1 MDAAANEDHA
11 SKDLEADPS
20 PAGEIPPVEITEES
34 TADESTQI
42 VLSSEL
48 PLDSEIS
55 HVVVDQPTSGATE
68 DLEAEESP
76 TLETDVAGDSTAVEA
91 QLAEEMPPVALEEPT
106 QNESSDA
113 PDVAPTPSDPS
124 SANVVDAEVHAD
136 LEEEPTT
143 VTTEGTEISLTPIP
157 VSEEPTAIEADGF
170 TPPNETP
177 IENIQVEEGS
187 TPVTEST
194 VAESIAP
201 AAEEESTMANAQESM
216 EVADVSTDSLHV
228 HEPIVDEPSEINV
241 PIPANDVI
249 SDVLAKDL
257 VADTEEALPII
268 TSEEKI
274 HSGAASALDIE
285 ADIVSPAVE
294 VAAEAGPVEDHTFEP
309 EITPTVD
316 SAPLEP
322 PSIEETSKAISVDEA
337 IATHPSSAPI
347 IDNAPFS
354 PGATATEEPVFSDD
368 ILNDVSNPTEVEGTA
383 LEEASAPTP
392 IEEPT
397 PTEHLTDPILD
408 ATVAQEPI
416 AIAVEDIEVKDELSA
431 IESPV
436 ATDPAIVEVDPLAEE
451 QTKVEGEPT
460 FTIPPVESVTS
471 ENAPALEE
479 TTTVINRA
487 SDIILDGG
495 QNEVPLL
502 ENQSVADNDA
512 EAPVTLVPLDTNSVQ
527 DSETVIEE
535 DSNVEDDAPVD
546 GPVPA
551 AEAALPAND
560 SVPLNINDLEST
572 PTAPEETTHIEG
584 TPELVVQEDLPI
596 VHDIAATEIVPPS
609 SIVVEDGPIVEDRP
623 IEAYAPE
630 HIAEEPATTEPLAG
644 AAESLETTEEN
655 VVEISA
661 PTDLDPI
668 TPPHEDLAGNQDAS
682 LVVINED
689 VHVTPV
695 DVERLTPHEP
705 AVSEDLPI
713 VEDTT
718 ATEIVQPSSIV
729 VVEDGPV
736 GADAAEHV
744 PEEPAAETTESLE
757 PSTAEGGNAAAE
769 ISVPT
774 EEVVTAAGP
783 DPMTPTDEALVDNPD
798 PSPVVA
804 DEDVAPIDVEGSTLH
819 EPTAPEDL
827 LIVEDTAAT
836 GVASPSS
843 IVIEDGPVEASVA
856 DIAEEP
862 TESLETTTAEGPAE
876 ILTEEVVTAAEP
888 DSTIPIQE
896 ALVDNPDPSPVV
908 VEEDVAP
915 IDVEGS
921 TLHEPTVPE
930 DLLIVEDTATG
941 VASPFSIVV
950 EDGPVE
956 ADVADVADE
965 PTESLETTT
974 AESPAE
980 ISALTEEVVAAVEP
994 DSTIPI
1000 QEALVDNPDPSPAIV
1015 EEDVAPIDVETSTPH
1030 EPTAPADLFI
1040 EDTTA
1045 TEVAPPSSI
1054 VVEDAAEHIAEETAA
1069 ESTASLEITT
1079 AEGENVTA
1087 ETPAPLEVITAAE
1100 ADPAIPTHDDLAD
1113 SQGPSPI
1120 FVDEDVAP
1128 VDFEVSTPH
1137 GPTAP
1142 EDLPIVQDTTATEA
1156 APPSSI
1162 VIEDGPVETDAA
1174 EHIAPESAAVE
1185 PTEGEND
1192 IAEDTEGE
1200 NVAAESFVPLEVIT
1214 AAEADPTIPI
1224 HDNLADNQ
1232 APSPIVVDE
1241 DVAPVDVEVST
1252 PHEPTAP
1259 EDLLIVQDTTPTELA
1274 PPSSIVVEDEP
1285 VETNVAEH
1293 IVPESAAVEPTEGE
1307 NVVAEISAPV
1317 EEVTAAGEPDPTPI
1331 HEDLIEQDPSPPIVV
1346 NENVAPVNVEE
1357 SAPLEPTPAAV
1368 ENDLVKSLDVSS
1380 NTEATTLVSA
1390 PEPNLESAEAEPI
1403 TGEVEI
1409 DEMVPEDLPHQEE
1422 DDLPAVPALDHSDT
1436 DISSQ
1441 EFEDIILELETAA
1454 AAEVPVSDDNGHLA
1468 SSGLEDVEGSTVED
1482 DKPVDLDQ
1490 EIEILAADG
1499 MLQL

>member
-1 MDAAANEDHA
+1 MGAAANEDHA

-20 PAGEIPPVEITEES
+20 LAGEIPPVEITEES
-34 TADESTQI
+34 TTDESTQI

-143 VTTEGTEISLTPIP
+143 VTTKGTEISLAPIP

-228 HEPIVDEPSEINV
+228 HEPIVDEPSEINA

-249 SDVLAKDL
+249 SDVFTKDL

-274 HSGAASALDIE
+274 DSGAASAPDIE
-285 ADIVSPAVE
+285 ADIVPPAVE
-294 VAAEAGPVEDHTFEP
+294 VAAEAGPVEDHTFEH
-309 EITPTVD
+309 EITPIVD

-337 IATHPSSAPI
+337 IATHPSSASI
-347 IDNAPFS
+347 VDNPPSS

-397 PTEHLTDPILD
+397 PTEHFTDPILD
-408 ATVAQEPI
+408 ATIAQEPI
-416 AIAVEDIEVKDELSA
+416 AIADVEDIEVEDELSA

-436 ATDPAIVEVDPLAEE
+436 VTDSAIVEVNPLAEE
-451 QTKVEGEPT
+451 QNKVEEEPT
-460 FTIPPVESVTS
+460 LTIPSVESATS
-471 ENAPALEE
+471 ENPPALEE
-479 TTTVINRA
+479 PTTVINRA
-487 SDIILDGG
+487 SDIIVDGG

-502 ENQSVADNDA
+502 ESQSVADNDA
-512 EAPVTLVPLDTNSVQ
+512 EAPAELVPLDTNSLQ
-527 DSETVIEE
+527 DSETIIE
-535 DSNVEDDAPVD
+535 DSNVEDDVPVD

-551 AEAALPAND
+551 VEAALPVND
-560 SVPLNINDLEST
+560 SVPLDINDLEST
-572 PTAPEETTHIEG
+572 PTAPEESTHIES
-584 TPELVVQEDLPI
+584 TPEPVVQEDLPI
-596 VHDIAATEIVPPS
+596 VHDIAATEIAPPS
-609 SIVVEDGPIVEDRP
+609 SIVGEDGP

-630 HIAEEPATTEPLAG
+630 HIVEEPATAEPLAG
-644 AAESLETTEEN
+644 PAESLETTEEEN

-661 PTDLDPI
+661 PIDLDPI
-668 TPPHEDLAGNQDAS
+668 IPAHEDLAGNQDAS
-682 LVVINED
+682 LVVVNED
-689 VHVTPV
+689 VHVA
-695 DVERLTPHEP
+695 DVEGLTPHEP

-718 ATEIVQPSSIV
+718 AAEIVQPSSIV

-736 GADAAEHV
+736 GADATEHV
-744 PEEPAAETTESLE
+744 PEEPAVETTESLE

-783 DPMTPTDEALVDNPD
+783 DPMTPIDEPLADNPD

-819 EPTAPEDL
+819 GPTAAEDL

-843 IVIEDGPVEASVA
+843 IVVEDGPVEANVA

-876 ILTEEVVTAAEP
+876 IPALTEEVVTAAEP
-888 DSTIPIQE
+888 DSTIPIQK

-921 TLHEPTVPE
+921 TPHEPTVQE
-930 DLLIVEDTATG
+930 DLLIVEDT
-941 VASPFSIVV
+941 
-950 EDGPVE
+950 
-956 ADVADVADE
+956 
-965 PTESLETTT
+965 
-974 AESPAE
+974 
-980 ISALTEEVVAAVEP
+980 
-994 DSTIPI
+994 
-1000 QEALVDNPDPSPAIV
+1000 
-1015 EEDVAPIDVETSTPH
+1015 
-1030 EPTAPADLFI
+1030 
-1040 EDTTA
+1040 TA
-1045 TEVAPPSSI
+1045 TEVTPPSI
-1054 VVEDAAEHIAEETAA
+1054 VVEDAAEHIAEEPVA
-1069 ESTASLEITT
+1069 ESTASLEIT
-1079 AEGENVTA
+1079 
-1087 ETPAPLEVITAAE
+1087 
-1100 ADPAIPTHDDLAD
+1100 
-1113 SQGPSPI
+1113 
-1120 FVDEDVAP
+1120 
-1128 VDFEVSTPH
+1128 
-1137 GPTAP
+1137 
-1142 EDLPIVQDTTATEA
+1142 
-1156 APPSSI
+1156 
-1162 VIEDGPVETDAA
+1162 PVED
-1174 EHIAPESAAVE
+1174 
-1185 PTEGEND
+1185 
-1192 IAEDTEGE
+1192 E
-1200 NVAAESFVPLEVIT
+1200 NVAAETSVPLEVTT

-1224 HDNLADNQ
+1224 HDNLADSQ
-1232 APSPIVVDE
+1232 APPPIVIDE
-1241 DVAPVDVEVST
+1241 YVAPVDVERST

-1259 EDLLIVQDTTPTELA
+1259 EDLLIVQDTTATEVG

-1285 VETNVAEH
+1285 VETNMVEH

-1307 NVVAEISAPV
+1307 NIVAEISAPV
-1317 EEVTAAGEPDPTPI
+1317 EEVAAAGEPDPTPI
-1331 HEDLIEQDPSPPIVV
+1331 HEDLIEQDPSPLIVV

-1368 ENDLVKSLDVSS
+1368 ENDLVESLDVS

-1390 PEPNLESAEAEPI
+1390 PEPNLESVGAESIA
-1403 TGEVEI
+1403 GEVEI
-1409 DEMVPEDLPHQEE
+1409 DEVVPDDLPHQEE

-1482 DKPVDLDQ
+1482 DKPVDLNQ

-1499 MLQL
+1499 TLQL